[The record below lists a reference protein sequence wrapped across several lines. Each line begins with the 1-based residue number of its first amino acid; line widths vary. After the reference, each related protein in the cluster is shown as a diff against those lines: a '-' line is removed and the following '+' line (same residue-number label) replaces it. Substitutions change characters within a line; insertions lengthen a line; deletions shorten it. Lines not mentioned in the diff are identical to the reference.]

1 MRSDIINIDNCGNG
15 YQDALDQTAKAAQFR
30 DLSRKEA
37 LRLRICAE
45 EMLSLARSVTGE
57 LQARFWLESEGKKF
71 DLHLSTKTVMDR
83 EKRENLIASATS
95 RRNEAAN
102 SFLGKLRDAFEAA
115 MVSEQDNSIPEDVLD
130 DLANHP
136 IEIPEWDEYEQSI
149 LRNAADTVKIAIRGG
164 FVDMASNGMASFLKN

>member
-71 DLHLSTKTVMDR
+71 DLHLSTMTVMDR
-83 EKRENLIASATS
+83 EKRENRIASATS

-164 FVDMASNGMASFLKN
+164 FVDMTVSKSFE